1 MAKKPTKKAPFQV
14 SLDDSGIGYEYDADG
29 SCDDEPEGEW
39 RPYISKRKR
48 QALAQGE
55 IRQLKEKGLT
65 PLPVRVGQGPIAG
78 RPWGQA
84 WCKNIEC
91 FSDFKSRLPAGRT
104 CLRQNAV
111 IHLEVAAGLVTALV
125 QGDELYRVSVAIQ
138 PINLEAWDNLK
149 RQCHGRIGSL
159 LELIQGSL
167 KEDVMALMARS
178 GDGLFPAAF
187 DIDFRC
193 SCPDWAQMCQHVAAT
208 LYGVGHR
215 LDQAPELL
223 FTLRGVD
230 AVSLV
235 DGAVDSLAEDLKPL
249 PEAPWD
255 DSQLGDL
262 FGIELVP

>member
-1 MAKKPTKKAPFQV
+1 MAKKRTKNDPFQV
-14 SLDDSGIGYEYDADG
+14 SLDESGSGYEYDAEG
-29 SCDDEPEGEW
+29 PGDDEPEGEW
-39 RPYISKRKR
+39 RPYVSKRKR
-48 QALAQGE
+48 QALAQGQ
-55 IRQLKEKGLT
+55 IHQLKEKGLT

-138 PINLEAWDNLK
+138 PVNPDAWENLR
-149 RQCHGRIGSL
+149 RQCHGHIGSL
-159 LELIQGSL
+159 LELIQGNL

-178 GDGLFPAAF
+178 GDGLFPAPYE
-187 DIDFRC
+187 IEFRC

-230 AVSLV
+230 ASSLV
-235 DGAVDSLAEDLKPL
+235 DGAVDTLVEDLKPL
-249 PEAPWD
+249 PEAAWD
-255 DSQLGDL
+255 DSELGDL
-262 FGIELVP
+262 FGIDLAP

>member
-1 MAKKPTKKAPFQV
+1 MAKKQTKKASYQV
-14 SLDDSGIGYEYDADG
+14 SLDDSDIGYEYDAEG
-29 SCDDEPEGEW
+29 QGNDEPEGEW
-39 RPYISKRKR
+39 RPYVSKRKR
-48 QALAQGE
+48 QGLALGE
-55 IRQLKEKGLT
+55 IRQLKEKGFN
-65 PLPVRVGQGPIAG
+65 PSPVRVGQGPIAG

-111 IHLEVAAGLVTALV
+111 IHLEVTAGLVTALV
-125 QGDELYRVSVAIQ
+125 QGEELYRVRVGIQ
-138 PINLEAWDNLK
+138 PANLDAWENL
-149 RQCHGRIGSL
+149 RQQCHGRIGSL
-159 LELIQGSL
+159 LELIQGNL
-167 KEDVMALMARS
+167 EEDVMALMARS
-178 GDGLFPAAF
+178 GDGLFPAPD

-230 AVSLV
+230 AASLV
-235 DGAVDSLAEDLKPL
+235 DGAVDSLVEDLKPL

-255 DSQLGDL
+255 DSELGDL
-262 FGIELVP
+262 FGIDLAP